1 MSETGIV
8 RRIDELGRV
17 VIPKEMRKTLRIK
30 EGDPLEIY
38 ANKEELVFKKYSPIA
53 SVESYA
59 RIVAEGISELTEK
72 VCVVTDTDKV
82 VYVSNGRYKDILG
95 ENLTKSIDNVLKNR
109 RSVTTTK
116 TDGGNVIQLV
126 VNDITEAENQI
137 IVPIVANGDC
147 LGSVIVFDRDK
158 SKKFSV
164 NDVQLVELGATFLS
178 KQLEV

>member
-59 RIVAEGISELTEK
+59 RIVAEGISDLTEK
-72 VCVVTDTDKV
+72 VCVITDTDKV
-82 VYVSNGRYKDILG
+82 VYVSKGKYREILG
-95 ENLTKSIDNVLKNR
+95 ENLTKSVESVLRNR
-109 RSVTTTK
+109 RSVMTTK

-126 VNDITEAENQI
+126 GNDITQAENQI

-147 LGSVIVFDRDK
+147 LGSVIVFDKEK
-158 SKKFSV
+158 SKRFNIS
-164 NDVQLVELGATFLS
+164 DVQLVELGATFLS